1 MKSDLDSEIKILW
14 AMIEALPEGM
24 AVPLSDQLL
33 KVMELLAKTK
43 EKHKQRIIEQLQCL
57 ELDVAYLDFDL
68 RATKKERDGYKKKLD
83 KN

>member
-43 EKHKQRIIEQLQCL
+43 EKHKQRIIEQLQSL

-68 RATKKERDGYKKKLD
+68 RATKKERDDYKKKLD

>member
-1 MKSDLDSEIKILW
+1 
-14 AMIEALPEGM
+14 MIEALPEGM

-43 EKHKQRIIEQLQCL
+43 EKHKQRIIEQLQSL

-68 RATKKERDGYKKKLD
+68 RATKKERDDYKKKLD